1 MLKKKQVKKSTNQEP
16 TIIIIPGNP
25 GIGVYYTEFRDLL
38 IEGLPYKDIRILDYK
53 GFTLEKPDRLYSIE
67 EELEY
72 IKGILDGFYAEDGKD
87 FILIGHSIGAWISLK
102 ILEQETS
109 FSIQKLILIFPFIA
123 LDQKSSQQ
131 KWMGRLLSIDSLHHL
146 VLGIYKPLLLLPK
159 TIQMFLFRK
168 VHSSM
173 TPTARKVTEE
183 YFLDNSHIPRSIF
196 FLANTEFRTLTT
208 EPDWNLIQKYR
219 ERLFFLY
226 NDQDIWAP
234 LSQREA
240 LVKRY
245 NIINDLIPGRNLHD
259 FCTSKSG
266 NLRVSASICQFLGR
280 P

>member
-1 MLKKKQVKKSTNQEP
+1 MASKKHIKEPSNQEP

-25 GIGVYYTEFRDLL
+25 GIGSYYTEFRDLL
-38 IEGLPYKDIRILDYK
+38 LEGLPYKDIRILDYK
-53 GFTLEKPDRLYSIE
+53 GFSLEKPDRLYSIE

-72 IKGILDGFYAEDGKD
+72 IRSILDGFYAEDGRD
-87 FILIGHSIGAWISLK
+87 FILIGHSIGGWISLK
-102 ILEQETS
+102 ILEQNTS

-123 LDQKSSQQ
+123 LDQRSSQQ

-159 TIQMFLFRK
+159 AFHMFLFRK

-173 TPTARKVTEE
+173 TPIARKVTEE

-196 FLANTEFRTLTT
+196 FLAKTEFKTLAS
-208 EPDWNLIQKYR
+208 EPDWNLIQKNR
-219 ERLFFLY
+219 QKLIFLY

-234 LSQREA
+234 LSQWEE
-240 LVKRY
+240 LVERC
-245 NIINDLIPGRNLHD
+245 NITYDLIPGENLHD
-259 FCTSKSG
+259 FCTSHSG
-266 NLRVSASICQFLGR
+266 NLRVSSSICQFLDR